1 MNTDNTQDGAEPSLA
16 SAGSRGDAVC
26 DRIAAYLFSGGLF
39 SPEMANHDAVRDLLI
54 DARDEIKRLRVNLR
68 LADAGFMLGHPTLT
82 DEERAALEYGIRQAD
97 EYDRV
102 GIEDAKRAAIVF
114 RGLLKRLG

>member
-1 MNTDNTQDGAEPSLA
+1 MSDTNERSVA
-16 SAGSRGDAVC
+16 SRGSQPVAWAVMQPDSYSVYASRMRAEKRQELC
-26 DRIAAYLFSGGLF
+26 AGG
-39 SPEMANHDAVRDLLI
+39 
-54 DARDEIKRLRVNLR
+54 EIVPLYRQPQ
-68 LADAGFMLGHPTLT
+68 PTLT